1 MYFKSG
7 FKFKTT
13 FNQKLCFIFIKGVFK
28 SLKPPLTLKARCRPF
43 ISLKVDL
50 NGEHNLNYMTSD
62 ISLG

>member
-1 MYFKSG
+1 VISLYGWLKKKWELSE
-7 FKFKTT
+7 KV
-13 FNQKLCFIFIKGVFK
+13 LSVFK